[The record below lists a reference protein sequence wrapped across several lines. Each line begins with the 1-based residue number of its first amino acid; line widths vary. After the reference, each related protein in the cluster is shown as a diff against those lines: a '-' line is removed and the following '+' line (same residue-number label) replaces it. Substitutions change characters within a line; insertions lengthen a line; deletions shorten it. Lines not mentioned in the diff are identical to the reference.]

1 MKNLLDVAD
10 NLERAADAVGPEA
23 MQGHG
28 KDGEP
33 LNAEQ
38 LSKLL
43 QSLMEGV
50 QLTQRVL
57 DQVHSRPALQRALT
71 WWQLAPF
78 SRPCA

>member
-1 MKNLLDVAD
+1 
-10 NLERAADAVGPEA
+10 
-23 MQGHG
+23 MQGQG

-57 DQVHSRPALQRALT
+57 DQVRSQPVSQRALACT
-71 WWQLAPF
+71 VLAYMCLSRSSTQHHGISLCDPCRRQLDVML
-78 SRPCA
+78 S

>member
-23 MQGHG
+23 LQGQG

-57 DQVHSRPALQRALT
+57 DQVRSQPAWQRALT
-71 WWQLAPF
+71 WWQLALV
-78 SRPCA
+78 SRLCA